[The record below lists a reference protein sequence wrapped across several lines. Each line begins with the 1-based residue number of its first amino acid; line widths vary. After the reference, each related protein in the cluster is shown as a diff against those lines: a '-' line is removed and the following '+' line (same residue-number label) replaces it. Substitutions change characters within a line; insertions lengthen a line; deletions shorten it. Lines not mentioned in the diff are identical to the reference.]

1 MNSQEWYSAMTLWWD
16 NSSLL
21 CAMVLW
27 LYIPWFWGNMII
39 LGYTM
44 IMLCSYG
51 GILLYGADSQPCSHS
66 NRKYFLCAF
75 FYNSVL
81 CKWVHALP
89 PFNNQL
95 HLILSYMILPYLAFP
110 HSTPPSFRFS
120 WCDMRHS
127 QRTYKKLF
135 SIEQFFPTHLHFT
148 WLFEFHPPVLPE
160 LFHS

>member
-1 MNSQEWYSAMTLWWD
+1 MIRLFHNGYIMNSQEWYSAMTLWWD

-75 FYNSVL
+75 FIIL
-81 CKWVHALP
+81 CYANECIHYHHSTTNYIWSSLTWSSLIWL
-89 PFNNQL
+89 FLIQLNL
-95 HLILSYMILPYLAFP
+95 HLDSPDVIWGTLRRIIWYEALSEDLQELILNWTILP
-110 HSTPPSFRFS
+110 
-120 WCDMRHS
+120 
-127 QRTYKKLF
+127 
-135 SIEQFFPTHLHFT
+135 
-148 WLFEFHPPVLPE
+148 
-160 LFHS
+160 